1 MGRALALAILL
12 LGCGDVGSG
21 PATATA
27 AEEAGALAATGATNQ
42 EASQA
47 ILFVGTSLTAGYG
60 LPASQSYPARIQE
73 RLAEQGLAERFRVV
87 NAGVSGDTSAGA
99 RRRIGWLLQQPVAA
113 VVLELGANDM
123 LRGQD
128 PAALR
133 ANLQAIIDQI
143 REPFPQVPILIA
155 GMQAAPNL
163 GSEYARAFE
172 QVYGQLARSNSVA
185 LLPFILEGVAGDPE
199 LNQADGIHPTAE
211 GQRVVSASVWAALQ
225 PLLGAPER

>member
-1 MGRALALAILL
+1 LGRALALVVLF
-12 LGCGDVGSG
+12 LGCGDAGSG

-27 AEEAGALAATGATNQ
+27 AEEAGPLAATGAPG
-42 EASQA
+42 EEPRQA

-60 LPASQSYPARIQE
+60 LPATQSYPARIQE
-73 RLAEQGLAERFRVV
+73 RLAEQGLADRFRVV

-128 PAALR
+128 PDELR

-143 REPFPQVPILIA
+143 RAPFPQAPILIA

-172 QVYGQLARSNSVA
+172 RVYGQLARSNSVA
-185 LLPFILEGVAGDPE
+185 LLPFILEDVAGDPE

-211 GQRVVSASVWAALQ
+211 GQRVVSESVWAALQ